1 EPPGVSQLEPPL
13 GQELARRAGVRP
25 MQPFGIEVG
34 RRLVGLQQPAALAL
48 LLARDVTA
56 LLVPELEAGPGREPL
71 DRLREREVVDPLDEL
86 DHVPAVRAG
95 EAVPQA
101 TGRGDVEG
109 RRLLVVERAQAL
121 ERAAARVAELEVLA
135 DDLVDR

>member
-1 EPPGVSQLEPPL
+1 
-13 GQELARRAGVRP
+13 
-25 MQPFGIEVG
+25 MG
-34 RRLVGLQQPAALAL
+34 RQQPAALAL
-48 LLARDVTA
+48 LLAGDVAA
-56 LLVPELEAGPGREPL
+56 LLVPELDIGPGREPL
-71 DRLREREVVDPLDEL
+71 DRLGEREVVDLLHEL

-101 TGRGDVEG
+101 AGRGDVEG

-121 ERAAARVAELEVLA
+121 ERAAARVAKLEVLA